1 MVSMERSF
9 TMLSTYKK
17 ELCALLSGVLTL
29 MAVLAL
35 YSFSPQDPSW
45 FFISS
50 YLYFIHNWCGVVG
63 AYFSGLLM
71 FLFGMASY
79 VVVLFSGVFVYWI
92 GTDGAWKNHW
102 ERIIAGIGIIACVA
116 TLFTLHKIDGLS
128 YGLYGGYLGY
138 SISTLLFRLFDTIGS
153 LILVYATLY
162 ASLVLLLRF
171 SFIEL
176 VQSAFQS
183 VRMAYAWAVRHRIGY
198 RLYFV
203 VSYSFVLLYRASAW
217 LFHALL
223 ALVDDELPQ
232 EQLNGVSQ
240 PSAQNNTYSQMLT
253 PTAQAPQ
260 YQPSN
265 RPSSVGVAR
274 QSHMEQD
281 ELDASSVTTHN
292 SHYQKSGHTESAED
306 VYTAQPKEYG
316 LPSQDIFIGIK
327 EKKGDELYRQELE
340 KRAQILE
347 EKLERF
353 GVCGKVISIKNG
365 PVVTLFEYQPN
376 IDTKIS
382 KILALE
388 DDLSLALQAHSI
400 RILAPI
406 PGRSVVGFEVSNH
419 DRKDVL
425 LASVVQSEEYDQFS
439 GYLPLIL
446 GKDTIGENVVVDLAR
461 MPHLL
466 IAGSTGSGKSVAL
479 NAMLISLLCKRTP
492 DELKLILIDPKR
504 LEFSSYADIAHLL
517 FPIVTDPRKSI
528 PILRWVVQQ
537 MEQRYEEMAR
547 HGVRNIFDY
556 NTLAANTRL
565 EHFPFIVVVIDE
577 LSDLMLTVGREI
589 EDLITRIAQM
599 ARAAGIHMIVATQR
613 PSVDVITGLIKVNFP
628 SRISFRVT
636 SKVDSRTIL
645 DCSGADKLL
654 GRGDMLFLDSTASVL
669 RRIHGAYVSDEQI
682 EMVVCHIR
690 SQQMVEYLDISED
703 VSLDADL
710 SPEDE
715 ELFKNII
722 SFIDEVDEVSISLLQ
737 RKFKIGYNRSARIID
752 MLESRGLIMPA
763 DGGKTRRVIR

>member
-1 MVSMERSF
+1 MLSMERPF
-9 TMLSTYKK
+9 TMLSSYKK
-17 ELCALLSGVLTL
+17 ELWALLSGMLAL
-29 MAVLAL
+29 MAVIAL
-35 YSFSPQDPSW
+35 YSFDPQDPSW
-45 FFISS
+45 FFVSS
-50 YLYFIHNWCGVVG
+50 SPQPVHNWCGVVG
-63 AYFSGLLM
+63 SYFSGLLM
-71 FLFGMASY
+71 FLFGSASY
-79 VVVLFSGVFVYWI
+79 LVVALTGALIYWVAV
-92 GTDGAWKNHW
+92 DGEWKEHW
-102 ERIIAGIGIIACVA
+102 ERIIAGMGVVACVA
-116 TLFTLHKIDGLS
+116 TLCTLHKLEIVPHGM
-128 YGLYGGYLGY
+128 YGGYVGY
-138 SISTLLFRLFDTIGS
+138 YVTAVLYTLFDTVGS

-171 SFIEL
+171 SFMQG
-176 VQSAFQS
+176 VQSLARAARS
-183 VRMAYAWAVRHRIGY
+183 VYAWAVRHRVGH
-198 RLYFV
+198 RLYAAAT
-203 VSYSFVLLYRASAW
+203 YSFFALYRAATL
-217 LFHALL
+217 LFRSLL
-223 ALVDDELPQ
+223 ELVDDRPQ
-232 EQLNGVSQ
+232 PPAEMNNQSQ
-240 PSAQNNTYSQMLT
+240 EVRGLYPPRLI
-253 PTAQAPQ
+253 PL
-260 YQPSN
+260 N
-265 RPSSVGVAR
+265 RPTHIGVAR
-274 QSHMEQD
+274 QSHTQHDEQELESIESYEQQECDFID
-281 ELDASSVTTHN
+281 E
-292 SHYQKSGHTESAED
+292 SHVAATRPRD
-306 VYTAQPKEYG
+306 YG
-316 LPSQDIFIGIK
+316 LPSQDIFIGIQ

-340 KRAQILE
+340 DRARILE

-365 PVVTLFEYQPN
+365 PVVTLFEYEPD

-406 PGRSVVGFEVSNH
+406 PGRSVVGFEVSNQ

-425 LASVVQSEEYDQFS
+425 LAGVVQSQEYDQFS

-446 GKDTIGENVVVDLAR
+446 GKDTIGENVVVDLAK

-479 NAMLISLLCKRTP
+479 NAMLISLLCKQTP

-504 LEFSSYADIAHLL
+504 LEFSTYADIAHLL

-537 MEQRYEEMAR
+537 MEKRYEQMAT

-556 NTLAANTRL
+556 NKLAANQEL

-645 DCSGADKLL
+645 DCGGADKLL
-654 GRGDMLFLDSTASVL
+654 GRGDMLFLDSTASSL
-669 RRIHGAYVSDEQI
+669 KRIHGAYVSDEQI
-682 EMVVCHIR
+682 EMVVSHIR
-690 SQQMVEYLDISED
+690 SQQTVEYLDISED
-703 VSLDADL
+703 ASLDSDV

-715 ELFKNII
+715 ELFKDII
-722 SFIDEVDEVSISLLQ
+722 SFIGQVDEVSISLLQ

>member
-1 MVSMERSF
+1 MVSMERPF
-9 TMLSTYKK
+9 TMLSSYKK
-17 ELCALLSGVLTL
+17 ELWALLSGILAL
-29 MAVLAL
+29 MAVISL
-35 YSFSPQDPSW
+35 YSFDPQDPSW

-50 YLYFIHNWCGVVG
+50 NPQPVHNWCGVVG
-63 AYFSGLLM
+63 SYFSGLLM
-71 FLFGMASY
+71 FLFGSASY
-79 VVVLFSGVFVYWI
+79 LVVTLIGAFIYWLAV
-92 GTDGAWKNHW
+92 DGEWKEHW
-102 ERIIAGIGIIACVA
+102 ERIIAGMGVVACVA
-116 TLFTLHKIDGLS
+116 TLCTLHKLEFMPHGM
-128 YGLYGGYLGY
+128 YGGYVGY
-138 SISTLLFRLFDTIGS
+138 YATAGLYKLFDVVGS
-153 LILVYATLY
+153 LILAYAMLY

-171 SFIEL
+171 SFMEFL
-176 VQSAFQS
+176 QSMMHMVQSA
-183 VRMAYAWAVRHRIGY
+183 YAFAVRHRIGS
-198 RLYFV
+198 RLYQF
-203 VSYSFVLLYRASAW
+203 VSYAFEMVYNAAAW
-217 LFHALL
+217 LFNALL
-223 ALVDDELPQ
+223 ALVDDRPQ
-232 EQLNGVSQ
+232 PQPPAEINNQSQEHRGVY
-240 PSAQNNTYSQMLT
+240 PPRLI
-253 PTAQAPQ
+253 PL
-260 YQPSN
+260 N
-265 RPSSVGVAR
+265 RPTHIGVAR
-274 QSHMEQD
+274 QS
-281 ELDASSVTTHN
+281 N
-292 SHYQKSGHTESAED
+292 NPHTEQESNSIEAHGAQQAYD
-306 VYTAQPKEYG
+306 VSDEPHEALTYPSRYG
-316 LPSQDIFIGIK
+316 LPSQDIFIGIQ

-340 KRAQILE
+340 ERAGILE

-365 PVVTLFEYQPN
+365 PVVTLFEYEPE

-406 PGRSVVGFEVSNH
+406 PGRSVVGFEVSNQ

-425 LASVVQSEEYDQFS
+425 LAGVVQSPEYDQFS
-439 GYLPLIL
+439 GHLPLIL
-446 GKDTIGENVVVDLAR
+446 GEDTIGQNVVVDLAK

-479 NAMLISLLCKRTP
+479 NAMLISLLCKQTP

-504 LEFSSYADIAHLL
+504 LEFSTYADIAHLL

-537 MEQRYEEMAR
+537 MEQRYEQMAT

-556 NTLAANTRL
+556 NKLAANQGL

-645 DCSGADKLL
+645 DCGGADKLL
-654 GRGDMLFLDSTASVL
+654 GRGDMLFLDSTASSL
-669 RRIHGAYVSDEQI
+669 RRVHGAYVSDEQI
-682 EMVVCHIR
+682 EMVVSHIR
-690 SQQMVEYLDISED
+690 SQQTVEYLDISED
-703 VSLDADL
+703 ASLDSDV

-715 ELFKNII
+715 ELFKDII
-722 SFIDEVDEVSISLLQ
+722 SFIGDVDEVSISLLQ